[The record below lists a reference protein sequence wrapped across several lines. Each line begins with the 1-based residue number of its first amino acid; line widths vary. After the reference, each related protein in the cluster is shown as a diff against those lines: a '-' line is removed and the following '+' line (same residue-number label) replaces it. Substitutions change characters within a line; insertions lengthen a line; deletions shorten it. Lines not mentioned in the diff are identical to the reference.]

1 MQSNFE
7 NAYQRIINIGDV
19 NHSENIEDVNFYLI
33 RNYFK
38 QIVNTNKTLHEKKIN
53 SVFRLSE
60 VFSTDISPEYQ
71 EKIDKV
77 RKILSG
83 REYDA
88 CTIMIL
94 VDYLKWNYYLDQGD
108 NIAVTHRDIHESLI
122 KIIEN
127 GYVVGRNH
135 HGEIMVGNFSIGTL
149 SSVLK
154 IASEES
160 ENNDCQS
167 V

>member
-19 NHSENIEDVNFYLI
+19 NYSENVEDINFHLI

-38 QIVNTNKTLHEKKIN
+38 QIINIKKALHEKKIN
-53 SVFRLSE
+53 SVFKLSE
-60 VFSTDISPEYQ
+60 VFNSDISPEYQ

-77 RKILSG
+77 RKILSDRG
-83 REYDA
+83 YDA
-88 CTIMIL
+88 CTIIIL
-94 VDYLKWNYYLDQGD
+94 VDYLKWNYYLDQGN
-108 NIAVTHRDIHESLI
+108 NIAIAHRDIHEPLI

-127 GYVVGRNH
+127 GCVVGRNH
-135 HGEIMVGNFSIGTL
+135 HGEIMVGSFSIGTL

-154 IASEES
+154 MANQES
-160 ENNDCQS
+160 ENNDCQN